1 MRENP
6 ALKLTAAHAPES
18 LVRFEIR
25 PRLKGSDLKYSP
37 FPRAHTRELGA
48 GAQRLDALKP
58 GVTKTLVTSLVTKER
73 AGFQRLVSNVVSTEP
88 DVLPTVSSGP
98 VSKAVSTQSGFKL
111 ALDCTMSPN
120 PSAGFLLCA
129 CWWPA

>member
-1 MRENP
+1 ME
-6 ALKLTAAHAPES
+6 T
-18 LVRFEIR
+18 
-25 PRLKGSDLKYSP
+25 
-37 FPRAHTRELGA
+37 
-48 GAQRLDALKP
+48 
-58 GVTKTLVTSLVTKER
+58 
-73 AGFQRLVSNVVSTEP
+73 

-111 ALDCTMSPN
+111 ALACTMSPN